1 MARALILLLAV
12 AAAAARDDDEDA
24 AWDAYSA
31 AYSEQVYRETRAG
44 RRLAATAGRSYRG
57 ATVVGGVV
65 RAVTEPVV
73 QGKRKLPPYWAALH
87 SARPQAEPVAGTWR
101 GLRGERVQDGDMS
114 LLSLL
119 FYGSTAY
126 KHTDVEATVGNTKL
140 KCASFSGG
148 GGCPR
153 AGRRLDQY
161 RVLCGREGWHAHEA
175 VAAGRSDASVTFG
188 PREGCADPPT
198 LTLRFELEALA
209 ALPAPVRSVR
219 NSRFERPAN
228 KPFPRRWRLPRAGN
242 STTEDYRRAWSQ
254 SGPRSTGASLG
265 SSAVTAR
272 RSWSTTGS
280 SRAPPSSMTGSSWT
294 RP

>member
-24 AWDAYSA
+24 AWDAFSA

-73 QGKRKLPPYWAALH
+73 QGKRKVPPYWAALH

-101 GLRGERVQDGDMS
+101 GLRGERVQDGDMR

-119 FYGSTAY
+119 FYGSSAY

-140 KCASFSGG
+140 KCASFSGAR
-148 GGCPR
+148 GCPR

-209 ALPAPVRSVR
+209 ALPAPVAVASCGQL
-219 NSRFERPAN
+219 NYGSLPARMVAEWAAFHRRVAGLCVEIKFYGAFVLN
-228 KPFPRRWRLPRAGN
+228 HRVDLHAIDATPARWRGDA
-242 STTEDYRRAWSQ
+242 
-254 SGPRSTGASLG
+254 G
-265 SSAVTAR
+265 SSPLDRARTAACTR
-272 RSWSTTGS
+272 RSG
-280 SRAPPSSMTGSSWT
+280 
-294 RP
+294 